1 MVSSLAGSVSAAWGC
16 DMLGDH
22 QYIYLTYLGTGPPV
36 LRAEV
41 FPVLVN
47 SPDPV
52 NGPASRPRSAGVL
65 VLFASHWVPV
75 FLFMNLQS
83 NAPSLT

>member
-1 MVSSLAGSVSAAWGC
+1 MILILGNNGVIPLCWFSVSSMGLRLV

-36 LRAEV
+36 LRADV
-41 FPVLVN
+41 FPVLVD

-65 VLFASHWVPV
+65 VLFAPHWVPV
-75 FLFMNLQS
+75 FLE
-83 NAPSLT
+83 

>member
-1 MVSSLAGSVSAAWGC
+1 MILILGNNGVIPRWFSVSSMGLR
-16 DMLGDH
+16 H
-22 QYIYLTYLGTGPPV
+22 GPPV